1 MIFNAT
7 NVKPVR
13 GPSMHTSVGRY
24 VMFNKLAAKLMSLNG
39 HIKIS
44 FKIEDGEL
52 LIYHDEKEGILP
64 FKNKQGNYR
73 IHSKKLVAAI
83 RKEVNDELPTFEIVQ
98 LQKDTFELKLKPKP
112 EL

>member
-7 NVKPVR
+7 NVKPIR

-24 VMFNKLAAKLMSLNG
+24 VMFNKKAGKLMGLNRY
-39 HIKIS
+39 IKIS
-44 FKIEDGEL
+44 FKIENGEL
-52 LIYHDEKEGILP
+52 LIYHDEEGILP

-73 IHSKKLVAAI
+73 IHSKKLVSAI
-83 RKEVNDELPTFEIVQ
+83 RKETNDELPTFEIMR
-98 LQKDTFELKLKPKP
+98 LQKNVFELKLKPKP